1 MLQVLPLQT
10 EMRKPEQFDSPLGV
24 LNVGN
29 LIVTLLLLIVGFIG
43 YLKYGEDVEGSL
55 TLNLPEEYV

>member
-1 MLQVLPLQT
+1 MKQ
-10 EMRKPEQFDSPLGV
+10 PEKFNAPLGV

-29 LIVTLLLLIVGFIG
+29 LIVTFLLLIVGFVG

-55 TLNLPEEYV
+55 TLNLPDGEL